1 MCQELVKVETE
12 IFSSENRQTASG
24 TRQSTMD
31 SGRKYSVNIS
41 RELNW
46 LRFLDVGAYLILGV
60 VTGMHWHN
68 DRHHWIGAVISVPAF
83 FLWMLARHQIGAS
96 FAVRARAKKL
106 VKHGL
111 YSRIRHPIYIF
122 GGLAFL
128 GEFLALGWYIWTSVF
143 VLINLSQY
151 LRIKRE
157 EQVLSEA
164 FGEEYRAYKAST
176 WF

>member
-1 MCQELVKVETE
+1 MRSARKT
-12 IFSSENRQTASG
+12 QT
-24 TRQSTMD
+24 TM
-31 SGRKYSVNIS
+31 K
-41 RELNW
+41 REMKW
-46 LRFLDVGAYLILGV
+46 LRFLDLGCYLILAIV
-60 VTGMHWHN
+60 AGMHWSN
-68 DRHHWIGAVISVPAF
+68 DEHHWIGAAISVPSF
-83 FLWMLARHQIGAS
+83 FLWMLARHHIGDS
-96 FAVRARAKKL
+96 FAVRAEAKKL

-128 GEFLALGWYIWTSVF
+128 GEFLALGWYIWTAVF